1 LPLKLAASATFRK
14 LTVCFT
20 KSAAIVNMPETE
32 NRPLN
37 VICLATYFKGGDFIR
52 ECKRL
57 GCNVILITREKM
69 LQEDWPHDS
78 LDDLIAVPN
87 DAGPPLMIDL
97 VAFIARKVKPDRVVA
112 LEEFDVM
119 TAALIREHFCLPGM
133 NSSTAKTFRDKYR
146 MAETARAAG
155 VVLPEFVPLI
165 NPDDARE
172 FMERVPP
179 PWIIKPR
186 SDVSAIGIRKV
197 NDAAEVWAI
206 TGEMN
211 ERENLRERAS
221 YYLLAQFIPG
231 EVFHVDSIVRNGR
244 VVFAGAN
251 RYGRPPLEVAH
262 GGGAYVSRT
271 VAHRSE
277 DEKKLFAIN
286 RKLIKALKLDR
297 SAAHAEFIKSDA
309 DGKFYFL
316 EIAARVGGAY
326 IADVLEAA
334 SGLNLWREWAKIEV
348 QQPDL
353 RTRRQEQMAGP
364 REKPDRL
371 EGLDSNKLKP
381 LRNEYAGIVLSLS
394 KQEHPDT
401 STYDDQEIVYRVK
414 RRQHAG
420 LIVRSPELERV
431 EELLTQYAERFADDF
446 VAVVPPLEKA
456 E

>member
-1 LPLKLAASATFRK
+1 
-14 LTVCFT
+14 
-20 KSAAIVNMPETE
+20 MPETE
-32 NRPLN
+32 ARPLN
-37 VICLATYFKGGDFIR
+37 IICLATYFKGGDFIR

-57 GCNVILITREKM
+57 GCKVILITKEKM
-69 LQEDWPHDS
+69 LQEDWPHES

-133 NSSTAKTFRDKYR
+133 NSSRAKTFRDKYR
-146 MAETARAAG
+146 MAEAARAAR
-155 VVLPEFVPLI
+155 VILPDFVPLI
-165 NPDDARE
+165 NPDDVQA

-197 NDAAEVWAI
+197 NDAAEVWRI

-221 YYLLAQFIPG
+221 YYILAQFISG

-277 DEKKLFAIN
+277 NEQQLFAVN
-286 RKLIKALKLDR
+286 RKLVKALQLDR
-297 SAAHAEFIKSDA
+297 GAAHAEFIKSDE

-334 SGLNLWREWAKIEV
+334 SGVNLWREWARMEV
-348 QQPDL
+348 ADAG
-353 RTRRQEQMAGP
+353 TRRQEQSAGAGEMIDDGKGP
-364 REKPDRL
+364 VF
-371 EGLDSNKLKP
+371 NKLKP

-394 KQEHPDT
+394 KQGHPDT
-401 STYDDQEIVYRVK
+401 SGYDDPEIVYRVK
-414 RRQHAG
+414 KLHHAG
-420 LIVRSPELERV
+420 LIVRSPKLERV
-431 EELLTQYAERFADDF
+431 EDLLTQYAARFADDF